1 MAGRTWTV
9 AVRRRTYT
17 VEVRRKPWLAIGEI
31 KVDGEVVA
39 LFPAKALSIGLFGG
53 REQEFEISGV
63 PCMLKIKPGMINYDY
78 ELYVD
83 GKPVQP

>member
-39 LFPAKALSIGLFGG
+39 MFPAKALSIGLFGQ
-53 REQEFEISGV
+53 REQGFEISGV
-63 PCMLKIKPGMINYDY
+63 PCMLKIKPGMINYNY

-83 GKPVQP
+83 GKPVQS

>member
-17 VEVRRKPWLAIGEI
+17 IEVKRKPWLAIGEI

-39 LFPAKALSIGLFGG
+39 MFPAKALSIALFGP
-53 REQEFEISGV
+53 REQQFEISGV

-83 GKPVQP
+83 GKPV

>member
-9 AVRRRTYT
+9 AVRRRSHT

-39 LFPAKALSIGLFGG
+39 MFPAKALSIGLFGQ
-53 REQEFEISGV
+53 REQQFEISGV
-63 PCMLKIKPGMINYDY
+63 PCMLKINPGMINYDY

-83 GKPVQP
+83 GKPV

>member
-17 VEVRRKPWLAIGEI
+17 IEVKRKPWLAIGEI

-39 LFPAKALSIGLFGG
+39 MFPAKALSIGLFGQ
-53 REQEFEISGV
+53 REQQFEISGV

-83 GKPVQP
+83 GKPV

>member
-1 MAGRTWTV
+1 MAGRTWTI
-9 AVRRRTYT
+9 AVRRCSHT

-39 LFPAKALSIGLFGG
+39 MFPAKALSIALFGQ
-53 REQEFEISGV
+53 REQQFEISGV
-63 PCMLKIKPGMINYDY
+63 PCVLKISPGMINYGY

-83 GKPVQP
+83 GKPV